1 MRSAKFKLNRMLRS
15 RSRKS
20 SRRNARTGLK
30 KSVVIRRSL
39 CDRPNKR
46 GVTRSVGL

>member
-1 MRSAKFKLNRMLRS
+1 MRNAKFKLNRMLRL
-15 RSRKS
+15 RSRRS
-20 SRRNARTGLK
+20 SRRSARTDLK
-30 KSVVIRRSL
+30 KSVVIKRSL